1 MTLSALQTRCRGRSV
16 WRADATYA
24 VPCRCSCSVSC
35 ASRGLP
41 STRVQTNAP
50 WDRHLVKL
58 QKSKFKSRGLLSCVH
73 SSKVFIMCELL
84 HCTWVITICSTMHA
98 NTQRRSYRL
107 WGATAKEAQHGN
119 CCTSNC
125 WLPRWWTVPTQPDSE
140 HRNAARLPAQQL
152 FDFCRRPSL
161 SLRTLLGQTCRVET
175 CIKLSLTQIF
185 ISLLKAIR
193 ALCNIQTSLKQ
204 SRY

>member
-1 MTLSALQTRCRGRSV
+1 MRPTLTKTTEIQV
-16 WRADATYA
+16 WEKGPTKLCAFKQGVHNVWIITSYMNHHNLFIN
-24 VPCRCSCSVSC
+24 VS
-35 ASRGLP
+35 
-41 STRVQTNAP
+41 T
-50 WDRHLVKL
+50 HK
-58 QKSKFKSRGLLSCVH
+58 
-73 SSKVFIMCELL
+73 
-84 HCTWVITICSTMHA
+84 
-98 NTQRRSYRL
+98 QRRSYRL